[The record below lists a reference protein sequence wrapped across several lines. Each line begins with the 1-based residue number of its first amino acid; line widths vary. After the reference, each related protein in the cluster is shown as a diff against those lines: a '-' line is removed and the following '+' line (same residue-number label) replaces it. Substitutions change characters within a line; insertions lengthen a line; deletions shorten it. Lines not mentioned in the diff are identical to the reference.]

1 MHRIARRQ
9 FHALALSPALAAL
22 PAARAQGAGA
32 LPPASAFFDS
42 EVFSGATLSPDGR
55 RVAFLSGGKDRRLQ
69 LGVIELQSMQP
80 RMVAAFKDADIGR
93 VAWVGD
99 TRLVFDLSVTLTGP
113 GLADRGQ
120 GLFGVNA
127 DGSDLRQLVRT
138 TRVFVTAG
146 DADPDLLPWFMSLH
160 TVPARRDDDS
170 VIVVGVEGVE
180 GKEASHLSVRRIET
194 RRGRGRE
201 MEVPTHTKELLFDR
215 RGEPR
220 VVVTARGNERQVQWR
235 NPQGAW
241 EVIDRSSRFD
251 NVYFQPL
258 LVDAEDR
265 LWVSSRGADGFDVL
279 HTYDPAAR
287 RRSDKPALAL
297 AGFDVRPE
305 FVQTHDKLLG
315 VRTVTDAE
323 VTVWFDPAM
332 KALQEWLDQ
341 RLPGTTNRISVP
353 WRAATPWL
361 LVESESDRDP
371 PQTLLLHAETRR
383 LVRLG
388 SAHPQLQP
396 AQLGRMDF
404 HRIKARDGLEIP
416 AYLTLPPGAAAG
428 KRLPLV
434 LLVHGGPYVRGWR
447 WGFDAEVQFLAS
459 RGYAVL
465 APEFRGSTGFGDRHF
480 RAGFKQW
487 GLAMQDDLADA
498 VKWAVAQG
506 VADADRVC
514 IAGASYGGYAALMGL
529 VNDPGLYRCAIS
541 WVGVTDIGL
550 LFEASWSDLS
560 DAWRTHGMTAL
571 IGDPKD
577 DAARFASTSPLR
589 QAARIKA
596 PVLMA
601 YGRYDVR
608 VPLVHGERMRDALRG
623 HGNAPEW
630 VVYDEGHGWQS
641 AETRIDFWTRVER
654 FLARHL
660 GPGAR

>member
-1 MHRIARRQ
+1 MPRIARRH

-22 PAARAQGAGA
+22 APARAQTAGA
-32 LPPASAFFDS
+32 PPPPAAFF
-42 EVFSGATLSPDGR
+42 ERVIFSGATLSPDGR
-55 RVAFLSGGKDRRLQ
+55 RVAFLSGAPGTPLR
-69 LGVIELQSMQP
+69 LGVIDLQSMQP
-80 RMVAAFKDADIGR
+80 RLVAAFKDAD
-93 VAWVGD
+93 VARATWVGD

-127 DGSDLRQLVRT
+127 DGSELRQLVRT
-138 TRVFVTAG
+138 SRPFVTAG
-146 DADPDLLPWFMSLH
+146 DADADLLPWFMGLH
-160 TVPARRDDDS
+160 SVPARRDDDS

-180 GKEASHLSVRRIET
+180 GREASHLSVRRIET
-194 RRGRGRE
+194 RRARGRE
-201 MEVPTHTKELLFDR
+201 MEVPPHTKELLFDR

-235 NPQGAW
+235 SPQGAW
-241 EVIDRSSRFD
+241 EAVDRGNRFD
-251 NVYFQPL
+251 NVELRPL

-297 AGFDVRPE
+297 TGFDVQPE
-305 FVQTHDKLLG
+305 FVHTHDKVLG

-341 RLPGTTNRISVP
+341 RLPGTANRISVP

-361 LVESESDRDP
+361 LVESESDREP
-371 PQTLLLHAETRR
+371 TQTYVLNAETRR

-388 SAHPQLQP
+388 STHPQLQP

-404 HRIKARDGLEIP
+404 HRIKARDGLEVP

-428 KRLPLV
+428 RRLPLV
-434 LLVHGGPYVRGWR
+434 LLVHGGPYVRGFSWR
-447 WGFDAEVQFLAS
+447 FDAEVQFLAS

-465 APEFRGSTGFGDRHF
+465 APEFRGSAGFGDKHF
-480 RAGFKQW
+480 RAGFRQW

-506 VADADRVC
+506 VADPDRVC

-529 VNDPGLYRCAIS
+529 VNDPALYRCAIS
-541 WVGVTDIGL
+541 WIGVTDIEL
-550 LFEASWSDLS
+550 LFSAGWSDLS

-601 YGRYDVR
+601 YGRHDVR
-608 VPLVHGERMRDALRG
+608 VPLVHGERMRDALRS

-641 AETRIDFWTRVER
+641 AETRIDFWSRVER

-660 GPGAR
+660 APAPR